1 MLVRSLS
8 WRAKAVSRS
17 IKVWGGEVQAIS
29 RDLKSEL
36 LSYIF
41 TNLDLNCLG
50 ELSLYQFDMLW
61 WLLFRTC
68 FISWSVVCL
77 NSLLR

>member
-17 IKVWGGEVQAIS
+17 LKVWGGEVGAVS
-29 RDLKSEL
+29 RDLKTEL
-36 LSYIF
+36 AVCIF
-41 TNLDLNCLG
+41 KDLDLNCLG

-61 WLLFRTC
+61 WVLFRTSSIIHGVLYGTQITC
-68 FISWSVVCL
+68 
-77 NSLLR
+77 